1 MRSDCALSHEP
12 TNRAEL
18 ESPTRLG
25 ATCAWP
31 RTKHASVMNLLLQ
44 GAEER
49 EGRCRLMGNAVGA
62 WCAHQTHQGP
72 KCDVILHYWPMGKN
86 CGPTA
91 TANPSSLPPPPQPY
105 TITNLMC
112 KVKVNPYILAY
123 KSFQNLLKISCK
135 QYIQPNPFFVQ
146 CKNQVFHFCTYTCA
160 DYN

>member
-91 TANPSSLPPPPQPY
+91 TANPSSLPPPPPTLY
-105 TITNLMC
+105 N
-112 KVKVNPYILAY
+112 Y
-123 KSFQNLLKISCK
+123 KSHVQGEGKSLYSS
-135 QYIQPNPFFVQ
+135 IQKLSKPTENKLQ
-146 CKNQVFHFCTYTCA
+146 TIHTTKSLFCSM
-160 DYN
+160 